1 TRQMFLGAMSLFA
14 LGTLICGVAPVFEV
28 LLVGRIIQAMGAGFL
43 FPITMNMVLLL
54 YPPYE
59 RGKAMGMVS
68 LVIMFAPALG
78 PTLSGIIIDQLT
90 WRWLFLIVLPFVIF
104 SIVFASFHLKNVSEI
119 TKPAFDTLSIILSTI
134 GFGGLVFGFGSL
146 GNAGWSNPTVYVSL
160 VVSVISLIW
169 FIIRQIR
176 IDNPMLEMRVFKY
189 PMFSI

>member
-1 TRQMFLGAMSLFA
+1 MFSVIIGLFFAILNNTLLNVAYSDLSRTFSIAETTVQWLSTAYMLIVGILVPVSALLMQWFTTRQMFLGAMSLFA

-119 TKPAFDTLSIILSTI
+119 
-134 GFGGLVFGFGSL
+134 
-146 GNAGWSNPTVYVSL
+146 
-160 VVSVISLIW
+160 
-169 FIIRQIR
+169 
-176 IDNPMLEMRVFKY
+176 
-189 PMFSI
+189 